1 MNERTIKLRQR
12 WVLGHPCRVLD
23 ECGRPGYRADFVL
36 AGHPV
41 ATVLTIDLFA
51 APLAWHAD
59 VARIDEHGKTL
70 PLIAWSET
78 DRTAAFDLA
87 RRMLDGV
94 GSPDGD
100 GADCDQWKVGIVR
113 PLTDREIACVLGN
126 RRPIPAAPAIGE
138 VSIFDFS
145 DAGTEA
151 GPGIHVPQTRR
162 IVYARGN

>member
-41 ATVLTIDLFA
+41 ATVLTIDLFTS
-51 APLAWHAD
+51 PLAWHAD

-70 PLIAWSET
+70 PLIAWSDT
-78 DRTAAFDLA
+78 DRAAAFDLA

-94 GSPDGD
+94 GAPDCD
-100 GADCDQWKVGIVR
+100 SADCDQWKIGIVR
-113 PLTDREIACVLGN
+113 PLTDREIAFVLGN
-126 RRPIPAAPAIGE
+126 RRPIPAPPAIGE
-138 VSIFDFS
+138 ISEFDFS
-145 DAGTEA
+145 DPGTEA
-151 GPGIHVPQTRR
+151 GPGIYTPQTRR
-162 IVYARGN
+162 IVYAREN